1 MKKNV
6 AVFFSSESCPFFS
19 KQNQNS
25 TFIAAKVQIYSKLKI
40 CQSIN
45 IILDI
50 YNVFLISSVE
60 GNLTPRQAEHFFLV
74 LSCLFPRGEGAG
86 AGRGVRGGGGYGAYG
101 VLTSDFKWEG

>member
-1 MKKNV
+1 MNHTRCLVSKIKIVHLLPQRFKSTKNLRFV
-6 AVFFSSESCPFFS
+6 I
-19 KQNQNS
+19 K
-25 TFIAAKVQIYSKLKI
+25 
-40 CQSIN
+40 SIN

-86 AGRGVRGGGGYGAYG
+86 VGRGVRGGGGTGRMG
-101 VLTSDFKWEG
+101 C